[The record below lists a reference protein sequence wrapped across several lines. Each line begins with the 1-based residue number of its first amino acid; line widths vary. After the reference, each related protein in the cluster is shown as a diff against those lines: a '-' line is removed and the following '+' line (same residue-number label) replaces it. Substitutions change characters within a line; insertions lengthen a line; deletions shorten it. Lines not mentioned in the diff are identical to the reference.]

1 MSTYCFAYTT
11 DDSSEIRFFFTH
23 KQYEEENNVGERQAI
38 IDLIKS
44 VSNIADYFLYEI
56 VK

>member
-1 MSTYCFAYTT
+1 MRTYCFAYTT

-23 KQYEEENNVGERQAI
+23 KQYEKENNVGERQAI

-56 VK
+56 FE